1 VTSSGPWAAPARVLG
16 VVVNPVAGMGGRVGL
31 HGTDGQVELA
41 RSRGAEPVSPA
52 RARRALAR
60 LHELAPDL
68 EVVVAGGALGA
79 DHLPPAAETP
89 GWRVRVLDAPTGAT
103 GAREPGT
110 ETTAD
115 DTREAVRGLVAAE
128 VDLLL
133 FVGGDGTA
141 RDVAGAVWAVCD
153 DCVPVLGVPAGV
165 KMHSAVFGLT
175 PVTAAVAASRHLAA
189 PERYGTRQAEV
200 VDRDAAGDVRLYG
213 TVQVPAVP
221 ASVQPAKGSPA
232 PLNDDATGLA
242 AEVAAEMEPGRLYLL
257 GPGATVDQ
265 VGAALGLATTPLGVD
280 AVLDGE
286 LLAVDAD
293 EATLLDLLARHP
305 RATLVLGVV
314 GGQGFLL
321 GRGNQQLSPAVLR
334 ALAAADPAGLAG
346 IQVLATPAKVGAL
359 AEPVLHVDLDD
370 PELAAE
376 LAGYRRVRT
385 APGRSTVLRVE
396 T

>member
-1 VTSSGPWAAPARVLG
+1 MTSSGPWAARARVLG
-16 VVVNPVAGMGGRVGL
+16 IVVNPVAGMGGRVGL

-41 RSRGAEPVSPA
+41 RARGAEPVAPA

-68 EVVVAGGALGA
+68 DVVVAPGALGA
-79 DHLPPAAETP
+79 DHLPDAT
-89 GWRVRVLDAPTGAT
+89 GWRVTVLDGP
-103 GAREPGT
+103 EPGA

-115 DTREAVRGLVAAE
+115 DTRAAVSALVAAG

-175 PVTAAVAASRHLAA
+175 PETAALAASRHLAA
-189 PERYGTRQAEV
+189 PERHGTRQAEV

-213 TVQVPAVP
+213 TVQVPALP
-221 ASVQPAKGSPA
+221 AGVQPAKGAPA
-232 PLNDDATGLA
+232 PLADDATALA
-242 AEVAAEMEPGRLYLL
+242 AEVAAELEPGRLYLL

-265 VGAALGLATTPLGVD
+265 VGHALGLATTPLGVD
-280 AVLDGE
+280 AVCDGR

-293 EATLLDLLARHP
+293 EATLLDLLARHD

-346 IQVLATPAKVGAL
+346 ILVLATPAKVGAL
-359 AEPVLHVDLDD
+359 PEPVLHVDLDD